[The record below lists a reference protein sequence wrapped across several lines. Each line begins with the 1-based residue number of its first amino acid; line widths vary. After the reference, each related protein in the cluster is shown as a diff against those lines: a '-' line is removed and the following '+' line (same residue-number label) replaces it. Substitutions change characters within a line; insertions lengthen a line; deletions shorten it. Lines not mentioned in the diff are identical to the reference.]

1 LLIIRGD
8 NNGRWRIHH
17 YWPDSQRLEPL
28 PGWVSIGTTI
38 PIRVF
43 PDGREAVFNGMAG
56 DNDPSVHLYVMDI
69 ATGKTHRL
77 TADLPNRRNN
87 EAYPI
92 ATTADGSGVLVEVP
106 AGDLHRIIVVP
117 RDGKGAI
124 QTVTTLTKPTWYMDT
139 AKDGTF
145 YLDQVDRPHE
155 ILRFPVSGG
164 QPEVLGTSDTFV
176 PAGQYMEPVETTDGR
191 FLLDTE
197 FSDRGRL
204 LIGKP
209 GEDFV
214 PLLDINDETSSPVV
228 ALGNDEVALVLG
240 SGNAAMVVIA
250 STAEGRLVRWLQGT
264 KGRHITALAAS
275 PDAKTLYFGADGFI
289 WAIPAVDG
297 TAQKIAA
304 GDNVSV
310 NPNGRELIL
319 TQNLVSNPTLAKVSL
334 SGGNSEQVQLENGQ
348 WLAPVPTGAR
358 AINRDGKMLIT
369 TSPSDSW
376 FYRVAVLDTQT
387 GKTAPIK
394 VTYSGDT
401 LSGNWTADGHVI
413 SVGLP
418 LRSHVWRFRRAAK

>member
-1 LLIIRGD
+1 
-8 NNGRWRIHH
+8 
-17 YWPDSQRLEPL
+17 
-28 PGWVSIGTTI
+28 
-38 PIRVF
+38 
-43 PDGREAVFNGMAG
+43 
-56 DNDPSVHLYVMDI
+56 
-69 ATGKTHRL
+69 
-77 TADLPNRRNN
+77 
-87 EAYPI
+87 
-92 ATTADGSGVLVEVP
+92 
-106 AGDLHRIIVVP
+106 
-117 RDGKGAI
+117 
-124 QTVTTLTKPTWYMDT
+124 
-139 AKDGTF
+139 
-145 YLDQVDRPHE
+145 
-155 ILRFPVSGG
+155 
-164 QPEVLGTSDTFV
+164 
-176 PAGQYMEPVETTDGR
+176 
-191 FLLDTE
+191 
-197 FSDRGRL
+197 
-204 LIGKP
+204 
-209 GEDFV
+209 
-214 PLLDINDETSSPVV
+214 
-228 ALGNDEVALVLG
+228 
-240 SGNAAMVVIA
+240 MVVIA